1 MKIDSWKQLEVY
13 QVAFELQ
20 QAVFRHSKKWPR
32 EETFSLTDQVRRA
45 SGSVG
50 TNLAEAWARRR
61 YPDHFLSKLTDADA
75 ELEEAMHWISTA
87 NACGYLTLEQSSG
100 LESLAATVGR
110 LLGSMIN
117 RHDSF
122 CF

>member
-45 SGSVG
+45 SRSIGA
-50 TNLAEAWARRR
+50 NLAEAWARRR

-75 ELEEAMHWISTA
+75 ELKEAMHWISTA
-87 NACGYLTLEQSSG
+87 NAFGYLTLEQSSER
-100 LESLAATVGR
+100 ESLAATVGR
-110 LLGSMIN
+110 PFGSMIN